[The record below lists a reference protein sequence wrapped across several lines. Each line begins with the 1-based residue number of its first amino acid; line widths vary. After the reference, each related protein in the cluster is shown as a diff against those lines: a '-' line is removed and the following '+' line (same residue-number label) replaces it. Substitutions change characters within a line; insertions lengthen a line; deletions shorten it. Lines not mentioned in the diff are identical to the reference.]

1 VTWATDTTIVN
12 GVFSK
17 AFKMLGAG
25 QSTDFYVWVDIVAPY
40 VDKLTVDGRKWTV
53 NLISAGI
60 LTAAIQ
66 AVFSLLGL
74 PDFGTNITT
83 AITSFSV
90 FFVTTITSW
99 AQFILRI
106 VDFIVYIVGA
116 IYYWMDLFFDI
127 IYGTVATPGI
137 LRYMYLIV
145 DGTIGLAGTTVN
157 WITTIFTANTLQL
170 IGILAFLYWFDAL
183 YRRGKNRGIT
193 WIEVMVGDL
202 QSMSW
207 VVMFIVDIMFTTFN
221 FVLNLAVTFASWV
234 AGWLA

>member
-1 VTWATDTTIVN
+1 
-12 GVFSK
+12 
-17 AFKMLGAG
+17 MLGAG
-25 QSTDFYVWVDIVAPY
+25 QTTDFYVYVDIVAPY

-90 FFVTTITSW
+90 FFVSTITNW
-99 AQFILRI
+99 ALFILRI
-106 VDFIVYIVGA
+106 VDFIVYISSS
-116 IYYWMDLFFDI
+116 IYFWVDLFFDI

-137 LRYMYLIV
+137 LRYMYMIV

-157 WITTIFTANTLQL
+157 WITTIFTTYVLQF
-170 IGILAFLYWFDAL
+170 IAIMAFLYWFDAL
-183 YRRGKNRGIT
+183 YRRGKNRGSS
-193 WIEVMVGDL
+193 WLEVMVGDL
-202 QSMSW
+202 QQMAW

-221 FVLNLAVTFASWV
+221 FVLNLSISFASWV
-234 AGWLA
+234 AGWLT